1 MADFTYCYEKK
12 CKFLGEDSEESA
24 SALLH
29 IAYVHLYKGDFEKGV
44 EMGNKIL
51 ATHEKILGEKHRAT
65 AYDYLFL
72 ANCYE
77 GMDELDKAMKY
88 AEKSLEIYEQT
99 IGEESEETQ
108 AAKGTIEEIKEKR
121 RESGWR
127 DNGQEK
133 K

>member
-1 MADFTYCYEKK
+1 M
-12 CKFLGEDSEESA
+12 
-24 SALLH
+24 LH

-44 EMGNKIL
+44 EMGNTIL
-51 ATHEKILGEKHRAT
+51 VIHRKVFGEKHRAT

-77 GMDELDKAMKY
+77 SMNDFDNALKY
-88 AEKSLEIYEQT
+88 AEKSLEIYKQT
-99 IGEESEETQ
+99 LGEESEETQ

-127 DNGQEK
+127 DNG
-133 K
+133 